1 MGSHRVGHDWSDLA
15 AGIKPVFS
23 FLSAMTSS
31 TQNPHTSCFLSLKYS
46 SPTWSPSS
54 NTCLSFRSQFTHHL
68 LQENLLTSKAE
79 SQVLPQ
85 DHLHPGSPTKSA
97 QFYAL
102 SGNFVSPSRQL
113 ALPAQQKKKS
123 ASITKD
129 NPWALGYQVKV
140 MTQIFI

>member
-1 MGSHRVGHDWSDLA
+1 
-15 AGIKPVFS
+15 
-23 FLSAMTSS
+23 MTSS